1 MDEARIARLEKKY
14 GRKEA
19 VMPGPGREAEPGAGS
34 GRPAPGPG
42 PKPGQGHGHKGARMP
57 VTKPQN
63 AGKTIRRLFSYIGK
77 DKWKLVI
84 VIFCIVI
91 STIANLAGSYMLR
104 PVINT
109 LVSEDGSK
117 ETLLR
122 SLIKMGA
129 IFAVGIIAQYLQL
142 RIIISVSQNALKKLR
157 DELFCKIEKLPV
169 KFYDTN
175 NHGDIMSRFTNDVDA
190 VGEMLNNTVAQ
201 VISGA
206 INIVGT
212 FALMVYTNIY
222 LTIITIVTVPLMIR
236 AGGAVAGRSRKY
248 YKQQQAA
255 LGTLNGYIEETVT
268 GQKVVKVFCHEE
280 IAEEEFSYLNDDL
293 CKKQINAQFFGGIMG
308 PVMGNLSQVS
318 YSLTACIGGILCVL
332 KGFDLG
338 GLTIFVNYS
347 RQFSRPI
354 NEISMQVNTIF
365 SALAGAERV
374 FDVMDREPETADAP
388 GAVEIVEKD
397 GRFFYQ
403 IPEASGSSAD
413 VGSVSSGGGDAGRAG
428 SVGVDDSSYVNLN
441 GTEMKGAVTVE
452 HVTFGYVPN
461 KTVLQDISLYAKPG
475 QKIAFVGS
483 TGAGKTTI
491 TNLINRFYDIDEG
504 RILIDGIDI
513 KDIKRDDLRKCIAMV
528 LQDTHLFTGTV
539 RENIRYGRLD
549 ATDAEVE
556 EAARM
561 ASAHSFIMRLEHGYD
576 TMLEGDGANLSQ
588 GQRQLLNI
596 ARASISKA
604 PILILDEATSSVDTR
619 TEKHIEHGMDR
630 LMAHRTTLVIAH
642 RLSTVRNAN
651 AIMVLENG
659 EIIERG
665 DHDDLLALH
674 GRYYNL
680 YTGLCELA

>member
-1 MDEARIARLEKKY
+1 MDETRIARLEKKY

-19 VMPGPGREAEPGAGS
+19 ALPEAGH
-34 GRPAPGPG
+34 GPG
-42 PKPGQGHGHKGARMP
+42 PRPGRGPGPRGARMP
-57 VTKPQN
+57 GAKPQN

-84 VIFCIVI
+84 FIFCIIIYTVA
-91 STIANLAGSYMLR
+91 SLAGSYLLR
-104 PVINT
+104 PVINN
-109 LVSEDGSK
+109 LVSEDGSR

-122 SLIKMGA
+122 SLITMGC
-129 IFAVGIIAQYLQL
+129 IFAVGIIAQYLQS
-142 RIIISVSQNALKKLR
+142 RIIVSVSQNALKKLR
-157 DELFCKIEKLPV
+157 DDLFHKIEKLPV

-175 NHGDIMSRFTNDVDA
+175 NHGDIMSRFTNDVDT
-190 VGEMLNNTVAQ
+190 VGEMLNNTVNQ

-222 LTIITIVTVPLMIR
+222 LTIITVVMAPLMIQ
-236 AGGAVAGRSRKY
+236 AGKAVAGRSRKY

-293 CKKQINAQFFGGIMG
+293 CKKQIHAQFFGGIMG

-374 FDVMDREPETADAP
+374 FDVMDREPEPADKP
-388 GAVEIVEKD
+388 DAVAIVEKD
-397 GRFFYQ
+397 GKFVYEV
-403 IPEASGSSAD
+403 PELSETARSSQENT
-413 VGSVSSGGGDAGRAG
+413 GKE
-428 SVGVDDSSYVNLN
+428 SYVNLN

-452 HVTFGYVPN
+452 NITFGYVPE
-461 KTVLQDISLYAKPG
+461 KTVLKNVSLYAKPG

-491 TNLINRFYDIDEG
+491 TNLINRFYDTNSG

-513 KDIKRDDLRKCIAMV
+513 RDIRRDDLRKCIAMV

-556 EAARM
+556 EAAKM

-630 LMAHRTTLVIAH
+630 LMAQRTTLVIAH

-665 DHDDLLALH
+665 DHDDLLAMH

-680 YTGLCELA
+680 YTGLSELE